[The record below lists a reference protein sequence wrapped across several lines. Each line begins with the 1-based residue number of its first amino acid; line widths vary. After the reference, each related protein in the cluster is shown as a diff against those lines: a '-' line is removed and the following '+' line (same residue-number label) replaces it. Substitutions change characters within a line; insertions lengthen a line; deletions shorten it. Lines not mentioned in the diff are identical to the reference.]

1 MFTSFNL
8 LLNYTGPGYCI
19 FVHDEDGRNVQGGY
33 EMIMKRPTSA
43 EDYIEWN
50 TDENDKKYV
59 CVLGVSHFIS
69 FFQFSLIH

>member
-1 MFTSFNL
+1 
-8 LLNYTGPGYCI
+8 
-19 FVHDEDGRNVQGGY
+19 
-33 EMIMKRPTSA
+33 MIMKRPTSA